1 MNENWKRELRDA
13 ARPEKIEVLSRF
25 FKCGPGEY
33 GEGDRFIGLT
43 VPDNRAIS
51 KKYHDASLDEI
62 ASMLDEEIHE
72 FRLAALLA
80 LVAKFGR
87 ERDSTRQSEIVTFY
101 LDHAERINNW
111 DLVDLSAPQILGR
124 WMLDNPSPTLLDTL
138 SENPCLWRQR
148 IAIVATLMLIK
159 SRRLDDTMRLAERY
173 LTHPHPL
180 IHKATGWMLRE
191 AGKRDISRLREF
203 LSLHSS
209 RIPRTTLRYAI
220 EKMSPDERRLWLY
233 RK

>member
-13 ARPEKIEVLSRF
+13 TRPEKIEVLSRF

-124 WMLDNPSPTLLDTL
+124 WMLDNSSPTLLDTL

-148 IAIVATLMLIK
+148 IAIVATLTLIK

-209 RIPRTTLRYAI
+209 RMPRTTLRYAI

>member
-1 MNENWKRELRDA
+1 MQARED
-13 ARPEKIEVLSRF
+13 
-25 FKCGPGEY
+25 
-33 GEGDRFIGLT
+33 
-43 VPDNRAIS
+43 
-51 KKYHDASLDEI
+51 
-62 ASMLDEEIHE
+62 
-72 FRLAALLA
+72 
-80 LVAKFGR
+80 
-87 ERDSTRQSEIVTFY
+87 IVNFY
-101 LDHAERINNW
+101 LQHTRCANNW

-209 RIPRTTLRYAI
+209 RMPRTTLRYAI